1 MILIVLLQKLA
12 ELSIHLGSTSICD
25 GNKLYHFIVDS
36 VFMFSADD
44 FRGALIDIICYLT
57 YPIQKVYMRC

>member
-12 ELSIHLGSTSICD
+12 ERNIHWALPTCD

-36 VFMFSADD
+36 VFMF
-44 FRGALIDIICYLT
+44 LT
-57 YPIQKVYMRC
+57 FEVL

>member
-12 ELSIHLGSTSICD
+12 ERSIHLGSPTCD

-36 VFMFSADD
+36 VLMFSTDD
-44 FRGALIDIICYLT
+44 FRGDLIDIICYLT
-57 YPIQKVYMRC
+57 YPIQKLCMRC